1 MTTASLAQ
9 KEGLGTIGDYV
20 VFDEIGR
27 GAHGIVYRAQSR
39 ADPDSLVA
47 LKVIEDNSSLD
58 RLLVEPQLL
67 SKLQHPN
74 IVGLRHYFLHGGK
87 VVVVTELIDGP
98 DLASY
103 MEKRGAF
110 SPAEVREF
118 LRQMAGAIAHAH
130 AKGIFHSDLKP
141 KNILVDTTAATPRY
155 VLVDFGVSRIANA
168 HQITRYVAGT
178 CSFMAPE
185 QLRGRGTMQSDLWAL
200 GSLAYML
207 LTGSLPFPGRT
218 MEELR
223 RQILYDEPVFPPN
236 LAHGDATLERVIVHL
251 LEKSIVDRT
260 QSAEDLETELT
271 GSRVRQAAE
280 DAHPSTAAEVPF
292 WEKRLQDEVQRRK
305 RGIVL
310 WALIAAMPEIFT
322 VVLSCVGAL
331 VIYNGQIRKRPLFT
345 WLGFGVL
352 AAAIVYQLIF
362 DTITTAIA
370 GEDIA
375 TMVGVISLLMGY
387 FALPAAAHF
396 VNLRRAQR
404 ELTLLQSLR
413 TSDRGQ
419 ALSVLRQYVNGAPG
433 DMNIRRRYL
442 EALLA
447 LGQTAE
453 AAVEARLLLEIDPY
467 NFPATLLLAHAYLE
481 LGLLERCEQ
490 VCNGYLEVA
499 GQCFEFEEFRET
511 IARRKEA
518 A

>member
-1 MTTASLAQ
+1 MAQ
-9 KEGLGTIGDYV
+9 KESLGTIRDYV
-20 VFDEIGR
+20 LFDEIGR
-27 GAHGIVYRAQSR
+27 GAHGTVYRAQSR
-39 ADPDSLVA
+39 EEPASLVA

-67 SKLQHPN
+67 SKLRHPN
-74 IVGLRHYFLHGGK
+74 IVSLRDYFLYGGK
-87 VVVVTELIDGP
+87 VVIVTELIDGP

-103 MEKRGAF
+103 VEQRGAF

-118 LRQMAGAIAHAH
+118 LRQMADAVAHAH

-155 VLVDFGVSRIANA
+155 VLVDFGVSRITNV
-168 HQITRYVAGT
+168 HQITKYVAGT

-185 QLRGRGTMQSDLWAL
+185 QLRGRGTLQSDLWAL
-200 GSLAYML
+200 GTLAYML
-207 LTGSLPFPGRT
+207 LTGNLPFPGRT

-260 QSAEDLETELT
+260 QSAEDLETELA
-271 GSRVRQAAE
+271 GSPGCKAAGAE
-280 DAHPSTAAEVPF
+280 PPLTAAEVPL

-310 WALIAAMPEIFT
+310 WALIAALPEIFT

-331 VIYNGQIRKRPLFT
+331 VIYNGQLRKRPLFT
-345 WLGFGVL
+345 CLGFGVL
-352 AAAIVYQLIF
+352 AAAIVYQLVF
-362 DTITTAIA
+362 DTITTALI
-370 GEDIA
+370 GEDVANAVSI
-375 TMVGVISLLMGY
+375 ISLLMGY

-419 ALSVLRQYVNGAPG
+419 ALAVLRQYVSGAPG

-447 LGQTAE
+447 SGQTAE
-453 AAVEARLLLEIDPY
+453 AAVEARLILEVDPY
-467 NFPATLLLAHAYLE
+467 NLPATLLLAHAYLE

-499 GQCFEFEEFRET
+499 GQCFEFEELRET
-511 IARRKEA
+511 ITRRKEA